1 MVVIPQKRFAVVR
14 VEGGTLV
21 VAKLRPPAADPVI
34 VVADPDQTARR
45 LKAPVSITFSILSSE
60 SKE

>member
-34 VVADPDQTARR
+34 VVADPDQTDA
-45 LKAPVSITFSILSSE
+45 A
-60 SKE
+60 